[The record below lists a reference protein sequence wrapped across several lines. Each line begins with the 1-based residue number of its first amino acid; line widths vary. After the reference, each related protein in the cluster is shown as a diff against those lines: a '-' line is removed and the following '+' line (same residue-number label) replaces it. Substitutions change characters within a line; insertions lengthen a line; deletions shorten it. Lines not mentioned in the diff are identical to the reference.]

1 MTKAD
6 KHPGRIGLGNLIIAV
21 VLLMAGAACAPTPN
35 SSGQAPQATDDMPAH
50 DMRSVFPKVDEIYDK
65 IEAEGVVVEFTVKSE
80 DAFFGPKNVEA
91 SGLATVKFRVTDA
104 QSGQPVTGVFP
115 KAWIDRQRQPAAG
128 SDSQQL
134 CQQQIATYLKGTLTD
149 RPEVDLNSFFILALN
164 NEASISVIDPLVNLA
179 GITQL
184 YAMIELPKPGEDWA
198 LAQDQTRLF
207 VTVPEAGQV
216 AVADTSNFQLL
227 KTINLDGVPVRI
239 AWQPDEKYVWVG
251 NDAEA
256 DGGVVALDP
265 AELKVA
271 ARFATGAGHH
281 ALAFSP
287 DSRYAFVTNEKS
299 NTLSIIDTASLSKVK
314 DVRVGAL
321 PVAVAVSALT
331 RSIYVAN
338 GKDGTL
344 TVLDGERFE
353 PRATLQAAPGL
364 YALQFTPDGRWGF
377 VTNPGRNEVSI
388 VDAANERI
396 AHTLTVDG
404 APDQISFS
412 PTAAYIRAFDKPQV
426 GIIQFADLGKSQPP
440 TVTNMSYGPIA
451 PSQSPFQ
458 AVADAVSPS
467 VRDQS
472 LLIASP
478 GDSLIYYYTE
488 GATGPAGSFQSYGRV
503 PRAVR
508 VVDRG
513 FRQEAPGIY
522 SARFRV
528 PESGD
533 FNVALLLDNPR
544 LTHCFNFSA
553 RPDSTVE
560 TPAPSAPPQIEYLTQ
575 AGSFKVGEEIAVQFA
590 LSNAAT
596 QARLTDLNDVMVLAS
611 QAGGNWS
618 QRLTAAHVGEGVY
631 EARFTASQPGFY
643 RLIVTIPSAK
653 VGLGQLPQWTAQV
666 VK

>member
-1 MTKAD
+1 MAKTR
-6 KHPGRIGLGNLIIAV
+6 KHIRWMSLRNLIIAI
-21 VLLMAGAACAPTPN
+21 VLLATGAACAPAPN
-35 SSGQAPQATDDMPAH
+35 NGGQAPQATDAMPAH

-104 QSGQPVTGVFP
+104 KSGQPVTGVFP
-115 KAWIDRQRQPAAG
+115 KAWIDRQRPAAAS
-128 SDSQQL
+128 SDTQQL
-134 CQQQIATYLKGTLTD
+134 CQQQVATYLKGTLTD

-227 KTINLDGVPVRI
+227 KTLNLGGVPVRI

-299 NTLSIIDTASLSKVK
+299 NTLSIIDTTSLSKVK
-314 DVRVGAL
+314 DVPVGAL
-321 PVAVAVSALT
+321 PVAVGVSALT
-331 RSIYVAN
+331 RSVYVAN
-338 GKDGTL
+338 GKDGTV

-353 PRATLQAAPGL
+353 PRATLPAAPGL

-388 VDAANERI
+388 IDAANERM
-396 AHTLTVDG
+396 AHTLAVDG

-412 PTAAYIRAFDKPQV
+412 PTAAYVRSFDKPQV
-426 GIIQFADLGKSQPP
+426 GIIQLADLEKSGPAVTTMTYAPVAPGKSP
-440 TVTNMSYGPIA
+440 Y
-451 PSQSPFQ
+451 QS
-458 AVADAVSPS
+458 VANAMAPS

-472 LLIASP
+472 MLIASP
-478 GDSLIYYYTE
+478 GDNLIYYYTE
-488 GATGPAGSFQSYGRV
+488 GETSPAGSFQSYGRT

-528 PESGD
+528 PDSGD

-544 LTHCFNFSA
+544 LTHCFKFSA
-553 RPDSTVE
+553 KPDSTAA
-560 TPAPSAPPQIEYLTQ
+560 TPEPGAPPKIEFLTQ
-575 AGSFKVGEEIAVQFA
+575 QPSYKTGEEIAVRFA
-590 LSNAAT
+590 LSDAAT
-596 QARLTDLNDVMVLAS
+596 QARLADLKDVIVLVS
-611 QAGGNWS
+611 QAGGNWN
-618 QRLTAAHVGEGVY
+618 QRLTAAHAGEGVY
-631 EARFTASQPGFY
+631 EARFTAPQPGIY

-653 VGLGQLPQWTAQV
+653 VGLGQLPQGTVQV